1 MSDRTLLLLLA
12 MIVAVGSIATNLYI
26 PALPSVRQHFGAD
39 VVHVQATFSVSL
51 ITFAIGMLAW
61 GPISDRYGRRRAVLT
76 GMSIVILGATI
87 GMAAQSLPW
96 LMVGRAVQAFG
107 TSVGIAVSR
116 AIISDRFPVDR
127 MASAIAQ
134 LAIVSVLTNGLAPV
148 LGGFLTAGFGWRAVF
163 GALILFALVPTY
175 FAWKHLPETRDQ
187 TRPPPNTREMFST
200 ARRLVRNRLYVSC
213 ALQSSLSYALFLV
226 FLSLAPYV
234 LVSALGR
241 PTTDYGFYYLFIA
254 VGYVLGNLSLRWL
267 GGRRS
272 AHWMIAVGGIV
283 QAVASVAALAFVA
296 AGLKHPLWIFVPMF
310 FLYVGQG
317 LFMPNMSAIAV
328 SQAPQHAGVASSTLG
343 FLQQIIA
350 AFCVQLMGVTPTD
363 TAVPM
368 LAFGTAASLL
378 QLGVLWLSPRIE
390 AGTALTPSPLPQA
403 GEGVD
408 ALTPLPSPA
417 LAGDLSR
424 KRER

>member
-1 MSDRTLLLLLA
+1 LSDRALLLLLA
-12 MIVAVGSIATNLYI
+12 VIVAVGSIATNLYI
-26 PALPSVRQHFGAD
+26 PALPSVREHFGAD

-76 GMSIVILGATI
+76 GMSIVVAGAAI
-87 GMAAQSLPW
+87 GMTAQSLPW
-96 LMVGRAVQAFG
+96 LIVGRAVQAFG

-116 AIISDRFPVDR
+116 AIISDRFAVER
-127 MASAIAQ
+127 MAAAIAQ

-175 FAWKHLPETRDQ
+175 FAWRHLPETRDQ
-187 TRPPPNTREMFST
+187 SRAPPDTREMLAVAGRL
-200 ARRLVRNRLYVSC
+200 ARNHSYVSC
-213 ALQSSLSYALFLV
+213 ALQSSLSYAIFLV

-234 LVSALGR
+234 MVSALGR

-272 AHWMIAVGGIV
+272 AHWMVVTGGLI
-283 QAVASVAALAFVA
+283 QAAASLVALAFVA
-296 AGLKHPLWIFVPMF
+296 IGLKHPLWIFVPMF

-317 LFMPNMSAIAV
+317 MFMPNMSAIAV
-328 SQAPQHAGVASSTLG
+328 SQAPDHAGVASSTLG
-343 FLQQIIA
+343 FTQQIIA
-350 AFCVQLMGVTPTD
+350 ACCVQLMGVTATD

-368 LAFGTAASLL
+368 LFFGAVASLL
-378 QLGVLWLSPRIE
+378 QLAVLWLSPHLE
-390 AGTALTPSPLPQA
+390 AGAALTRTAS
-403 GEGVD
+403 
-408 ALTPLPSPA
+408 
-417 LAGDLSR
+417 DLSR
-424 KRER
+424 MRDR

>member
-1 MSDRTLLLLLA
+1 MSDRALLLLLA
-12 MIVAVGSIATNLYI
+12 VIVAVGSIATNLYI
-26 PALPSVRQHFGAD
+26 PALPAVREHFGAD

-61 GPISDRYGRRRAVLT
+61 GPISDRYGRRRAVLI
-76 GMSIVILGATI
+76 GMSIVVVGATI
-87 GMAAQSLPW
+87 GMTAQSLPW
-96 LMVGRAVQAFG
+96 LIAGRAVQAFG

-116 AIISDRFPVDR
+116 AIISDRFAVDR
-127 MASAIAQ
+127 MAAAIAQ

-163 GALILFALVPTY
+163 GALIVFALVPTY
-175 FAWKHLPETRDQ
+175 FAWRHLPETRDQ
-187 TRPPPNTREMFST
+187 SRSPPDTREML
-200 ARRLVRNRLYVSC
+200 AVAGRLVRNHTYVSC
-213 ALQSSLSYALFLV
+213 ALQSSLSYAIFLV

-234 LVSALGR
+234 MVSALGR

-272 AHWMIAVGGIV
+272 AHWMVGTGGVI
-283 QAVASVAALAFVA
+283 QAAASLAALAFVA

-317 LFMPNMSAIAV
+317 MFMPNMSAIAV
-328 SQAPQHAGVASSTLG
+328 SQAPDHAGVASSTLG
-343 FLQQIIA
+343 FAQQIIA
-350 AFCVQLMGVTPTD
+350 ACCVQLMGVTATD

-368 LAFGTAASLL
+368 LLFGAVASVL
-378 QLGVLWLSPRIE
+378 QIAVLWLSPRLV
-390 AGTALTPSPLPQA
+390 AGAALTRTAS
-403 GEGVD
+403 D
-408 ALTPLPSPA
+408 
-417 LAGDLSR
+417 LAR
-424 KRER
+424 MRAR